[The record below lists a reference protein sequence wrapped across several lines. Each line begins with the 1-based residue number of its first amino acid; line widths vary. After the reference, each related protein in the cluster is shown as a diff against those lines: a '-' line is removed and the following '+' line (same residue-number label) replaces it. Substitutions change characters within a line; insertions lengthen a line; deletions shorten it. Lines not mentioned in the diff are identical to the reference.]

1 MRRLWKNNMVSASDV
16 SKNFGKVS
24 KQVKDESYILV
35 IKNNKPDTVL
45 MDFEYFNNIMD
56 TLNHLEDQQLLE
68 LIEERKP
75 QMNQKGF
82 SLDDLRK
89 RNKERKE
96 SSAKSLFIE

>member
-1 MRRLWKNNMVSASDV
+1 MRKLWKNNMVSASDV

-89 RNKERKE
+89 RNKERKK

>member
-1 MRRLWKNNMVSASDV
+1 MRKLWKNNMVSASDV

>member
-1 MRRLWKNNMVSASDV
+1 MRKLWKNNMVSASDV

-56 TLNHLEDQQLLE
+56 TLNHLEDQHLLE
-68 LIEERKP
+68 LIEERKS
-75 QMNQKGF
+75 QVNQKGF

-89 RNKERKE
+89 RNKQRKE
-96 SSAKSLFIE
+96 SSEKGILTE